1 MGTAMDQGDGD
12 IAFGRREC
20 IPTQLCA
27 NFPNASSSRIPLEET
42 NSVTLRLFGY
52 PFLLIQP
59 SRHANMPLLQIMGRR
74 HGITWT
80 WGIILLLHECS
91 NFMLFFLEFFAD
103 LSPRSSSFTSTSSHQ
118 NPLQS
123 YRSGCSFKWIFTLFS
138 ANSRVIFKHP
148 LITSQSRR
156 SRIKGHYSRRWKL
169 AGIFHPH

>member
-91 NFMLFFLEFFAD
+91 NFMLFFLKFSQIFHRDRRHLQALHPIKILFNLIEVAAVLSEFSLYSART
-103 LSPRSSSFTSTSSHQ
+103 LE
-118 NPLQS
+118 
-123 YRSGCSFKWIFTLFS
+123 LFS
-138 ANSRVIFKHP
+138 SI
-148 LITSQSRR
+148 
-156 SRIKGHYSRRWKL
+156 RWL
-169 AGIFHPH
+169 LPNHDALE